1 MFSKILGKTKESDKS
16 KEFTEAVSKVE
27 NMNLTEMR
35 SYVNN
40 KIASFQV
47 STFGLLAVMNKLT
60 LAHKST
66 KKLYLVESDTDVKKK
81 KAFDL
86 VLLIAKSTK
95 INLSVLDAIQQFT
108 QVYASII
115 TQFDKDNKE
124 IYASRFTDML
134 EQAIAALAMLAD
146 DMDKRDVLRH

>member
-16 KEFTEAVSKVE
+16 KELTEAISKVE

-35 SYVNN
+35 SFVNN
-40 KIASFQV
+40 KIASFEV
-47 STFGLLAVMNKLT
+47 STVGLLAVMNKLT
-60 LAHKST
+60 LVNATT
-66 KKLYLVESDTDVKKK
+66 KKLYLVESDTDIKKK

-95 INLSVLDAIQQFT
+95 INLSVLDAIQKFT
-108 QVYASII
+108 QVYAPII
-115 TQFDKDNKE
+115 TQFDKENKE
-124 IYASRFTDML
+124 IYASRFTEIL

-146 DMDKRDVLRH
+146 DMDKRDILR